1 MRSSLNRINLLLVW
15 LVCLLSPAITHAH
28 ESRPAYLEI
37 TEVQQ
42 AIYDITWRRPAR
54 GDRVLAM
61 QPVFPEHCAIQG
73 KVANYLSSGAHTSR
87 WSLECK
93 DRGLAD
99 QTIAIDG
106 LAQTIT
112 DVLVRIQ
119 FLDGTTLTQ
128 ILKPN
133 ATAFVVEGSPDSWKV
148 MADYFVLGVEHI
160 LGGIDHLLFVLC
172 LLLIVKGNW
181 LLVKTI
187 TAFTIAHSITLAMA
201 TLGFVKVPQAPIEAM
216 IALSILFL
224 AVELVKQQEGESDIA
239 IRAPWIV
246 AFIFG
251 LLHGFGFAGALAEVG
266 LPQADIPLALLMFNA
281 GVEAGQLL
289 FIAGVIIIIH
299 VWKYMTRL
307 ELTWLPKVT
316 VYAIGSTAS
325 FWVIERT
332 MSF

>member
-1 MRSSLNRINLLLVW
+1 LNRINLLLVW
-15 LVCLLSPAITHAH
+15 LVFLLSPAITHAH

-119 FLDGTTLTQ
+119 LLDGTTLTQ

-187 TAFTIAHSITLAMA
+187 TAFTVAHSITLAMA

-266 LPQADIPLALLMFNA
+266 LPQADIPLALLMFNV
-281 GVEAGQLL
+281 GVEAGQLI
-289 FIAGVIIIIH
+289 FIAAVIMIIEA
-299 VWKYMTRL
+299 WKRTTRL
-307 ELTWLPKVT
+307 ELAWLPKVT
-316 VYAIGSTAS
+316 VYAIGSIAS

>member
-1 MRSSLNRINLLLVW
+1 
-15 LVCLLSPAITHAH
+15 
-28 ESRPAYLEI
+28 
-37 TEVQQ
+37 
-42 AIYDITWRRPAR
+42 
-54 GDRVLAM
+54 VLAM
-61 QPVFPEHCAIQG
+61 QPVFPQHCALQG
-73 KVANYLSSGAHTSR
+73 NVANYLSSGAHTSR
-87 WSLECK
+87 WSLACK
-93 DRGLAD
+93 DKGLTD
-99 QTIAIDG
+99 QTIVIDG

-119 FLDGTTLTQ
+119 LLDSVTQTQ

-133 ATAFVVEGSPDSWKV
+133 ATSFVVHGNPDSWQV

-224 AVELVKQQEGESDIA
+224 AVELVKQQEGKSDIA

-266 LPQADIPLALLMFNA
+266 LPQADIPLALLMFNV

-289 FIAGVIIIIH
+289 FIATIILIIQI
-299 VWKYMTRL
+299 WKRTTSL
-307 ELTWLPKVT
+307 ELAWLPKVT